1 MPANVVAV
9 RASGQVTGD
18 DYKNVLVPAIEEKL
32 NQYDRIRLL
41 YHLGPELRKFTTTA
55 FWDDAKVGFYHLK
68 DFERIAVVTDIP
80 WIQTMT
86 KGMGLM
92 MPGRLR
98 TFVNEEFDQAKE
110 WLVSERAS

>member
-32 NQYDRIRLL
+32 NQYDQIRLL

-55 FWDDAKVGFYHLK
+55 FWDDAKVGFHHLK

-80 WIQTMT
+80 WIRTMT
-86 KGMGLM
+86 KGIGLM
-92 MPGRLR
+92 MPGRVR

-110 WLVSERAS
+110 WLASERAS